1 MLRTR
6 PFAAYRPRPEDAARV
21 AAPPYDVVD
30 TAEARAI
37 AEGNPLC
44 FLRVSRPELELPDDA
59 DPYAAPVYA
68 RAKANF
74 KKLLDAGVMRQDTAR
89 SIYLYRQEADLLG
102 KRRSQTGVVC
112 CCHIDDYAKG
122 IIKKHEN
129 TRKAK
134 EDDRTKHTLAINAN
148 AGPVFLMHTPT
159 PSISA
164 LVARDTAGAP
174 LYDFTAPD
182 GVRHTV
188 WAASDPGAY
197 ARPFASLPAAYIADG
212 HHRAAASARAGAEKR
227 AANPKHTGEEEYN
240 WFLAVLFPA
249 DALTVLPYHRV
260 VADLSG
266 MTVPQFLDRLR
277 TVGSVRPLERGIE
290 KYPALG
296 RGTYAVY
303 ADKQW
308 HELRIEIPTENPRDP
323 VATLDYQVLSD
334 RVLGPILG
342 IGDIRT
348 DHRIDFVGGIRGT
361 DELVRRADGE
371 TGGTGV
377 AFAMPAVRIEQVM
390 KVSDAGQI
398 MPPKCTWFEPKLRSG
413 LLVHSLDP

>member
-1 MLRTR
+1 MLRTQ
-6 PFAAYRPRPEDAARV
+6 PFGAIRPRPQDAARV

-30 TAEARAI
+30 TQEARAI

-59 DPYAAPVYA
+59 DPYADAIYA

-74 KKLLDAGVMRQDTAR
+74 RKLVDQGVMKQDPDR

-102 KRRSQTGVVC
+102 KKRSQTGVVC

-148 AGPVFLMHTPT
+148 AGPVFLMHA
-159 PSISA
+159 PSAPIAA
-164 LVARDTAGAP
+164 LVAKDTTGTP

-188 WAASDPGAY
+188 WAAPDSAPY
-197 ARPFASLPAAYIADG
+197 MNHFASLPAAYIADG

-249 DALTVLPYHRV
+249 SALTVLPYHRV
-260 VADLSG
+260 VSDLKG
-266 MTVPQFLDRLR
+266 MTGAQLLDKLR
-277 TVGSVRPLERGIE
+277 AIGTVRKLERGIE
-290 KYPALG
+290 KYPSLG

-303 ADKQW
+303 VDRAW
-308 HELRIEIPTENPRDP
+308 HEVRIDIPAVDPRDP
-323 VATLDYQVLSD
+323 VKTLDYQVLSD
-334 RVLGPILG
+334 QVLGPILG

-348 DHRIDFVGGIRGT
+348 DFRIDFVGGIRGT
-361 DELVRRADGE
+361 DELVRRVDGE
-371 TGGTGV
+371 GGKGV

-390 KVSDAGQI
+390 AVSDAGQI

>member
-1 MLRTR
+1 MLRTQ
-6 PFAAYRPRPEDAARV
+6 PFGAIRPRPQDAARV

-30 TAEARAI
+30 TQEARAI

-44 FLRVSRPELELPDDA
+44 FLRVSRPEIELPDDA
-59 DPYAAPVYA
+59 DPYADAIYA
-68 RAKANF
+68 RARTNF
-74 KKLLDAGVMRQDTAR
+74 RTLLDQGVMKQDQAR

-102 KRRSQTGVVC
+102 KKRSQTGVVC

-134 EDDRTKHTLAINAN
+134 EDDRTKHTVAINAN
-148 AGPVFLMHTPT
+148 AGPVFLMHS
-159 PSISA
+159 PSAPIAA
-164 LVARDTAGAP
+164 LVAKDSAGTP

-188 WAASDPGAY
+188 WAAADSAPY
-197 ARPFASLPAAYIADG
+197 VNHFSSLPAAYIADG

-227 AANPKHTGEEEYN
+227 AANPKHTGDEEYN

-249 DALTVLPYHRV
+249 SALTVLPYHRV
-260 VADLSG
+260 VSDLKG
-266 MTVPQFLDRLR
+266 MTGAQLLDKLR
-277 TVGSVRPLERGIE
+277 AIGTVRKLERGIE
-290 KYPALG
+290 KYPSLG
-296 RGTYAVY
+296 RGSYAVY
-303 ADKQW
+303 VDRAW
-308 HELRIEIPTENPRDP
+308 HEMRIDIPGEDPRDP
-323 VATLDYQVLSD
+323 VKTLDYQVLSD

-348 DHRIDFVGGIRGT
+348 DSRIDFVGGIRGT
-361 DELVRRADGE
+361 DELVRRVDGE
-371 TGGTGV
+371 GGKGV

-390 KVSDAGQI
+390 AVSDAGQI